1 MTETI
6 NALEGI
12 RIIDFSHVYQ
22 GPVGMQILA
31 DFGADVIKIERPGSG
46 DWSRAWGPYVDGMSL
61 PYASLNRNKR
71 SLALNLKHEK
81 GIEIILKL
89 VETADVLVHN
99 FRPGVM
105 ARLGLDY
112 ETVHALNPRLI
123 YALSSGWGDVGPY
136 VERSR
141 GGHDMLA
148 RAEAGWFETLSPNE
162 LPVPAGISAD
172 YPAGLTLVQGIL
184 IALLARAKTGEGQLV
199 TTDLLSVAFHAR
211 TWDSATVFNADRPQ
225 DDSGIGVTEAAI
237 KKSFRTQ
244 DGMIELSPVFSANFL
259 KDISTAMNLGDLCA
273 DPRFDTVEKQLVNS
287 DELNG
292 IIAARFLTKTT
303 NEWLATLEPQGILC
317 GRINTFEE
325 ATQDPQIAAN
335 EMIIEMEHPRA
346 GRLRLLGTPLRLYG
360 TPATF
365 RQPPAYLGEQSAEVI
380 ADLGYSPKE
389 IDAMREDGVFE

>member
-389 IDAMREDGVFE
+389 IDAMRDEGVFE

>member
-1 MTETI
+1 MPETI

-46 DWSRAWGPYVDGMSL
+46 DWSRAWGPYVEGMSL

-71 SLALNLKHEK
+71 SLALNLKEERGK
-81 GIEIILKL
+81 EIILKL
-89 VETADVLVHN
+89 VESADVLVHN

-105 ARLGLDY
+105 ERLGLDY

-123 YALSSGWGDVGPY
+123 YARSSGWGDKGPY

-184 IALLARAKTGEGQLV
+184 LALLAREKTGEGQLV

-211 TWDSATVFNADRPQ
+211 TWDAATVFNTDRPQ

-237 KKSFRTQ
+237 RKSFRTQ
-244 DGMIELSPVFSANFL
+244 DGIIELSPVFSANFL
-259 KDISTAMNLGDLCA
+259 ADISAAMDLGDLCA
-273 DPRFDTVEKQLVNS
+273 DPRFETVEKQLENS
-287 DELNG
+287 EALNE
-292 IIAARFLTKTT
+292 IIATRFETKTT
-303 NEWLATLEPQGILC
+303 DEWLATLEPQGILC
-317 GRINTFEE
+317 GRINTYEE
-325 ATQDPQIAAN
+325 AARDPQIAAN

-380 ADLGYSPKE
+380 ADLGYSPDD
-389 IDAMREDGVFE
+389 IAAMREAGVFE